1 MKNLL
6 YLLSVTLLIS
16 CGNEPKKEKFS
27 YERVKEEPV
36 EQVSSDALILNSN
49 DQMLF
54 DKSLLKANAGEEIT
68 LVSKSYWKNCKRIYG
83 P

>member
-6 YLLSVTLLIS
+6 YLLSVTLLIG
-16 CGNEPKKEKFS
+16 CGNEPKEKFS

-83 P
+83 S